1 MPTSSADNTTLEK
14 QRKKRETAA
23 QKKATKQTEKT
34 LETEIRTALDCIDNY
49 SSDSDISDGTPVTPV
64 VQSNRHPMV
73 VQQQFYREEP
83 MYTPLTYPPSR
94 QALQQQTFIHPYL
107 PQASESTWPQH
118 PPSDLGLT
126 TQIEKLT
133 LLVENLTRRIEAL
146 EKAKTSPTDSKLF
159 LGESL
164 SLTAG
169 QQATLKCLASSQDW
183 PYTLR
188 KLLSIVFQDI
198 ELARMCAVGKPG
210 AKNTAMNKEDLG
222 ALKGIHVCICVYMHK
237 SLLVK
242 L

>member
-1 MPTSSADNTTLEK
+1 MQTILHLRNKERNAK
-14 QRKKRETAA
+14 QLPRKKL
-23 QKKATKQTEKT
+23 QNKLKKT

-73 VQQQFYREEP
+73 VQQQLYREEP

-107 PQASESTWPQH
+107 PQASGSTWPQH

-133 LLVENLTRRIEAL
+133 LLVENLTSRIEAL

-169 QQATLKCLASSQDW
+169 QQATLKRLASSQDW

-222 ALKGIHVCICVYMHK
+222 ALKGMYMCICMILHK